1 MTDTLIVLPTIGA
14 NVEKACAALA
24 SVRDATEPGSPYR
37 ILVVADECTH
47 DQRMALSDAANVAAH
62 GWSPVVN
69 ASDDRRGLVPAY
81 RAGFATLERMSDVG
95 RLVLL
100 EDNVRVNPG
109 WFDALTRTLDA
120 HPEFGWVACG
130 QLENDN
136 APFTSLCS
144 MLTREC
150 ALALDG
156 GPDLA
161 FAPCQFDDGDMFM
174 RALKAGF
181 RPHAVPHKV
190 SHPEART
197 SRVGTIEDDW
207 QLIEAHRAIF
217 RDRWGLYDF
226 PWAAV
231 PVHRGCELCQ
241 P

>member
-1 MTDTLIVLPTIGA
+1 VGADTLIVLPTIGA
-14 NVEKACAALA
+14 NVGKACEALRAVAVDEWTEAPTPDVLLVLDGCSPRDLDRLGDVAFDA
-24 SVRDATEPGSPYR
+24 SHRTVS
-37 ILVVADECTH
+37 AD
-47 DQRMALSDAANVAAH
+47 MSDA
-62 GWSPVVN
+62 
-69 ASDDRRGLVPAY
+69 RRGLVTAY
-81 RAGFATLERMSDVG
+81 RAGFARFAAGDWS

-100 EDNVRVNPG
+100 EDNILVTPG

-130 QLENDN
+130 QLENEH

-161 FAPCQFDDGDMFM
+161 FAPCQFDDGDLFM

-226 PWAAV
+226 PWAQV
-231 PVHRGCELCQ
+231 PVHRGCGRCQ
-241 P
+241 

>member
-14 NVEKACAALA
+14 NVGKAAEVLLQVAGLGDRY
-24 SVRDATEPGSPYR
+24 SIVDDATSER
-37 ILVVADECTH
+37 EWVVHRVSEFVDHHAE
-47 DQRMALSDAANVAAH
+47 
-62 GWSPVVN
+62 G
-69 ASDDRRGLVPAY
+69 RRGLVAAY
-81 RAGFATLERMSDVG
+81 RVGFDAFANWTTVNDTPYR

-100 EDNVRVNPG
+100 EDGLVLTDA
-109 WFDALTRTLDA
+109 WATFDALTRTLDA

-130 QLENDN
+130 QLENEH

-161 FAPCQFDDGDMFM
+161 FAPCQFDDGDLFM

-226 PWAAV
+226 PWAQV
-231 PVHRGCELCQ
+231 PVHRGCGKCG
-241 P
+241 